1 VAFTE
6 TDVGHGLFSPRLLLL
21 LILQHHHQQRP
32 WVSRTPF
39 PLLYHLVHIFS
50 WFSLCSFQKVSFFF
64 FSLGKIR
71 ESYCGVE
78 NFVVENW
85 SNLLDQF
92 FLGGWGRGRL
102 LFCNIF
108 EADLGEL
115 VFQHNFTSF
124 MKSENWKKK
133 KKGKKY
139 IRSLKMCLLFLKTY
153 FTWDQWF
160 FFWNFLQFFNLKN
173 LILTYAK
180 DCLYVEMAQ
189 IRQNLSI

>member
-1 VAFTE
+1 
-6 TDVGHGLFSPRLLLL
+6 LKQP
-21 LILQHHHQQRP
+21 
-32 WVSRTPF
+32 
-39 PLLYHLVHIFS
+39 S
-50 WFSLCSFQKVSFFF
+50 WSV
-64 FSLGKIR
+64 
-71 ESYCGVE
+71 
-78 NFVVENW
+78 
-85 SNLLDQF
+85 
-92 FLGGWGRGRL
+92 FLGVWGRGCL

-108 EADLGEL
+108 EGDLGEL

-139 IRSLKMCLLFLKTY
+139 IRSLKMCLLFLKKY

-160 FFWNFLQFFNLKN
+160 FFLEFLQFFNLKN